1 MMNNQQHL
9 QTIYQL
15 VHQLKE
21 ELQAH
26 EEAVKAEA
34 KELKF
39 CDEYQQDLLHIIE
52 SFATSGS
59 ESASIMSKL
68 RQNRVRRRAIKD
80 SQNINQKSAA
90 SLQQLRKAVHAF
102 PTGLSNNPPTYILKT
117 PEGLEL
123 VDTLDAERKR
133 THVTFHYIEPKN
145 TEQTQKV
152 AEEIEEC
159 SLPESSSIICSSP
172 TATPIHLARNKKGWQ
187 LIENDETILFSNKK
201 MQKIASY
208 IIEEGLEVYADK
220 LHIKQLTK
228 LVEDQLQLH

>member
-1 MMNNQQHL
+1 MMNSQQHL
-9 QTIYQL
+9 QTIHQL

-26 EEAVKAEA
+26 EEAVKSEA
-34 KELKF
+34 KQLKF

-68 RQNRVRRRAIKD
+68 RQNRVRRRTIKD
-80 SQNINQKSAA
+80 SQNLNQKLAA
-90 SLQQLRKAVHAF
+90 PLQQLRKAVHSF
-102 PTGLSNNPPTYILKT
+102 PTGLSNTPPTYVLKT

-145 TEQTQKV
+145 KEQKQKMAKETE
-152 AEEIEEC
+152 EEC
-159 SLPESSSIICSSP
+159 PPADSSRIICSSP
-172 TATPIHLARNKKGWQ
+172 TATPIHLARNKKDWQ

-201 MQKIASY
+201 MQK
-208 IIEEGLEVYADK
+208 
-220 LHIKQLTK
+220 
-228 LVEDQLQLH
+228 

>member
-1 MMNNQQHL
+1 MNSQQHL
-9 QTIYQL
+9 HTIFQL
-15 VHQLKE
+15 VQQLKD

-39 CDEYQQDLLHIIE
+39 CDDYQQDLLHIIE

-68 RQNRVRRRAIKD
+68 RQNRVKRRAIKD

-90 SLQQLRKAVHAF
+90 ALQQLKKVVHAF
-102 PTGLSNNPPTYILKT
+102 PTGLSNNAPTYVLKT
-117 PEGLEL
+117 PEGLDL

-133 THVTFHYIEPKN
+133 THVTFHY
-145 TEQTQKV
+145 
-152 AEEIEEC
+152 AETAKQENAV
-159 SLPESSSIICSSP
+159 SLERTGIICSSP
-172 TATPIHLARNKKGWQ
+172 NDTAIHLARNKKGWQ
-187 LIENDETILFSNKK
+187 LIENEETILFSNKK
-201 MQKIASY
+201 MQKVASY
-208 IIEEGLEVYADK
+208 IIAEGLVVYADK
-220 LHIKQLTK
+220 IHIKQLTK

>member
-1 MMNNQQHL
+1 MDSQKHL

-80 SQNINQKSAA
+80 RQNMNQKSAA
-90 SLQQLRKAVHAF
+90 ALQQLKKVVHAF
-102 PTGLSNNPPTYILKT
+102 PTDLSTNTPTYILKT
-117 PEGLEL
+117 SDGLQL

-145 TEQTQKV
+145 TEQTQKLTKQ
-152 AEEIEEC
+152 EGPF
-159 SLPESSSIICSSP
+159 SSESTGIICSSP
-172 TATPIHLARNKKGWQ
+172 SATAIHLARNKKGWQ

-201 MQKIASY
+201 MQKVASY